1 MPSGQHFAGVHQEF
15 QQLERILQPIGK
27 RPYATSYATMPQPLK
42 VLLVDDEIVRAAMVE
57 EALANEGHEVICR
70 LQAPTSLNEM
80 VARHQPDVVIIDMES
95 PDRDTLDSM
104 SLLNR
109 ENPRP
114 VVFFADQHDPET
126 MQAALKSGVSAY
138 VVDGLVPGRVK
149 AVMEVAIARFESFQ
163 SMRREL
169 DQARTQLA
177 ERKRIERA
185 KGLLMK
191 HQDCDEPQ
199 AYRML
204 RKLAM
209 DRGQR
214 IGDVA
219 NNVID
224 ILEQLEKGR

>member
-1 MPSGQHFAGVHQEF
+1 MPE
-15 QQLERILQPIGK
+15 
-27 RPYATSYATMPQPLK
+27 PLK
-42 VLLVDDEIVRAAMVE
+42 ILLVDDELVRTTMVE
-57 EALANEGHEVICR
+57 EALTQEGHEVICH
-70 LQAPTSLNEM
+70 LTSAASLNAM
-80 VARHQPDVVIIDMES
+80 VERHGPDVVIIDMES

-104 SLLNR
+104 ALLNR

-114 VVFFADQHDPET
+114 VVFFADQHDPDT
-126 MQAALKSGVSAY
+126 LQAALKSGVSAY
-138 VVDGLVPGRVK
+138 VVDGLVPSRVK
-149 AVMEVAIARFESFQ
+149 SIIEVAVARFDAYQ
-163 SMRREL
+163 SLRQEL
-169 DQARTQLA
+169 DRTRTQLA

-191 HQDCDEPQ
+191 HQDCDEEQ

-219 NNVID
+219 DSVID
-224 ILEQLEKGR
+224 ILERLDKGAL

>member
-1 MPSGQHFAGVHQEF
+1 MPS
-15 QQLERILQPIGK
+15 
-27 RPYATSYATMPQPLK
+27 PLNI
-42 VLLVDDEIVRAAMVE
+42 LLVDDEVVRAAMVE
-57 EALANEGHEVICR
+57 EALMAEGHRVICR
-70 LQAPTSLNEM
+70 LTSPASLNEM

-104 SLLNR
+104 ALLSR

-114 VVFFADQHDPET
+114 VVFFADEHDSDT
-126 MQAALKSGVSAY
+126 LKAALKAGVSAY
-138 VVDGLVPGRVK
+138 VVDGLVPERVE
-149 AVMEVAIARFESFQ
+149 AIVEVAIARFDAFQ
-163 SMRREL
+163 SMRQEL
-169 DQARTQLA
+169 DRTRNQLA

-191 HQDCDEPQ
+191 HQDCDEEQ

-214 IGDVA
+214 IAQVA
-219 NNVID
+219 DSVID
-224 ILEQLEKGR
+224 ILERLNMRPPDAQ

>member
-1 MPSGQHFAGVHQEF
+1 MPS
-15 QQLERILQPIGK
+15 
-27 RPYATSYATMPQPLK
+27 PLK
-42 VLLVDDEIVRAAMVE
+42 ILLVDDDVVRAAMVE
-57 EALANEGHEVICR
+57 EALSNDGHAVVCR
-70 LQAPTSLNEM
+70 LQSPAGLNAM

-104 SLLNR
+104 ALLNR

-114 VVFFADQHDPET
+114 VVFFADLHDPDT

-138 VVDGLVPGRVK
+138 VVDGLVAGRVK
-149 AVMEVAIARFESFQ
+149 AIIEVAIARFAAFQ
-163 SMRREL
+163 SMRKEL
-169 DQARTQLA
+169 DRARNQLV

-191 HQDCDEPQ
+191 HQDCDEEQ

-214 IGDVA
+214 IAEVA
-219 NNVID
+219 DSVVG
-224 ILEQLEKGR
+224 ILERLDLRSPE

>member
-1 MPSGQHFAGVHQEF
+1 
-15 QQLERILQPIGK
+15 
-27 RPYATSYATMPQPLK
+27 MPQPLK

-57 EALANEGHEVICR
+57 EALASEGHKVVCR
-70 LQAPTSLNEM
+70 LASPTSLNDM

-104 SLLNR
+104 SLLHR

-114 VVFFADQHDPET
+114 VVFFADQHDSD
-126 MQAALKSGVSAY
+126 ALQSAVKAGVSAY
-138 VVDGLVPGRVK
+138 VVDGLVPSRVK
-149 AVMEVAIARFESFQ
+149 SVMDVAIARFESFQ
-163 SMRREL
+163 SMRLEL
-169 DQARTQLA
+169 DRARNQLA
-177 ERKRIERA
+177 DRKRIDRA

-191 HQDCDEPQ
+191 HQSCDEEQ

-214 IGDVA
+214 IGEVA
-219 NNVID
+219 GNVID
-224 ILEQLEKGR
+224 ILEQLSSGQQEKGK

>member
-1 MPSGQHFAGVHQEF
+1 MPPP
-15 QQLERILQPIGK
+15 LRI
-27 RPYATSYATMPQPLK
+27 
-42 VLLVDDEIVRAAMVE
+42 LLVDDERVRAAMVE
-57 EALANEGHEVICR
+57 EALTQEGHAVACR
-70 LQAPTSLNEM
+70 LQSPASLNAM

-104 SLLNR
+104 AQLNR

-114 VVFFADQHDPET
+114 VVFFADQHDPAT
-126 MQAALKSGVSAY
+126 MQAALRSGVSAY
-138 VVDGLVPGRVK
+138 VVDGLVPSRVK
-149 AVMEVAIARFESFQ
+149 AIIEVAIARFDAFQ

-169 DQARTQLA
+169 DKARNQLT

-191 HQDCDEPQ
+191 HQNCDEEQ

-214 IGDVA
+214 IAQVA
-219 NNVID
+219 ESVID
-224 ILEQLEKGR
+224 VLEHLNKGALS